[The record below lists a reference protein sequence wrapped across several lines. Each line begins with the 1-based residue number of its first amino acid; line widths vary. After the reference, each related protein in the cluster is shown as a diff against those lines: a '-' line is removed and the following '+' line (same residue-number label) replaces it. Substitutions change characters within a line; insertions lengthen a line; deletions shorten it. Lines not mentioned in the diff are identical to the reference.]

1 MANEPV
7 LAQALRTVPAPAPEA
22 VVIQNFVDTLMDVLG
37 FDKQKRI
44 PQFATGQG
52 ADHVDFA
59 ARYDDSE
66 GRSFIQSPV
75 DPYFLVE
82 AKGTDSNLSYGTPQ
96 YRSTFNQLRRYLLAP
111 KCKNAQWGLIINS
124 VHMQLF
130 RKHHKVIFPA
140 TPCLEIKPE
149 TIDQVVHDQIA
160 PLLRQPSRALVVA
173 VYNNKG
179 GVGKTTTTINLA
191 SLLNFIGYST
201 LVIDFDPNQR
211 DLTET
216 LEVTSQSPTLFDCL
230 DDDRLDI
237 HEAIAT
243 YRKLDKKA
251 NKEYGIDILPAP
263 KVEDLKTDDPNS
275 KGIDINDLIRK
286 IGYHKLKKAIDSLRS
301 EYDYIFIDSPPNWQY
316 FSQEAVY
323 ASDVILM
330 PVKPNNVY
338 SIDNAAEAIRE
349 FFPAIQ
355 AKRQDGGPIALPIF
369 FNGEKLSNS
378 QHQRVR
384 VYLEELIARHK
395 KDYKFDLTPYFFP
408 RLTNARKDYRVFE
421 LENHAEISG
430 ASFSRLPAVY
440 AHKTARDYY
449 LNLAK
454 EYFIQ

>member
-1 MANEPV
+1 MAHDQL
-7 LAQALRTVPAPAPEA
+7 LAQALYNLPSPASEA
-22 VVIQNFVDTLMDVLG
+22 IVVDNFVAPLMEALG
-37 FDKQKRI
+37 FNNQKRI
-44 PQFATGQG
+44 PQYATGQG

-59 ARYDDSE
+59 ARYDDAE
-66 GRSFIQSPV
+66 GRSFIQSPF
-75 DPYFLVE
+75 DPCFLLE

-111 KCKNAQWGLIINS
+111 KCKNAQWGLMTNS
-124 VHMQLF
+124 AHMQLF

-140 TPCLEIKPE
+140 TPCLEITPQ
-149 TIDQVVHDQIA
+149 TIDQMVQDRIV
-160 PLLRQPSRALVVA
+160 PLLLQPSRALVIA

-191 SLLNFIGYST
+191 SLLNFMGYST

-216 LEVTSQSPTLFDCL
+216 LEIKSKSPTLFECL
-230 DDDRLDI
+230 EDDRLDV

-243 YRKLDKKA
+243 YRKHEKKT
-251 NKEYGIDILPAP
+251 NKEYGVDILPAP
-263 KVEDLKTDDPNS
+263 KTEELNINELLK
-275 KGIDINDLIRK
+275 K
-286 IGYHKLKKAIDSLRS
+286 IGYYKLKRAVDSLRS
-301 EYDYIFIDSPPNWQY
+301 EYDYIFIDAPPNWQY
-316 FSQEAVY
+316 FSQEAIY
-323 ASDVILM
+323 ASDVILI

-338 SIDNAAEAIRE
+338 SIDNAAEAIQK
-349 FFPAIQ
+349 FFPDIQ
-355 AKRQDGGPIALPIF
+355 EKRQDGGPIALPIF
-369 FNGEKLSNS
+369 FNGEKLSSS

-384 VYLEELIARHK
+384 TYLGDLITRYK

-408 RLTNARKDYRVFE
+408 RLTNARKDYHIFE

-449 LNLAK
+449 QSFVK